1 MESETYTVVTS
12 DAGGAEMLLYKYF
25 PTHGMS
31 FLPVRQRWRWRQR
44 PAAGEK

>member
-12 DAGGAEMLLYKYF
+12 DACGAEMLLYKYF

-31 FLPVRQRWRWRQR
+31 FLPMAMASTTCRRR
-44 PAAGEK
+44 